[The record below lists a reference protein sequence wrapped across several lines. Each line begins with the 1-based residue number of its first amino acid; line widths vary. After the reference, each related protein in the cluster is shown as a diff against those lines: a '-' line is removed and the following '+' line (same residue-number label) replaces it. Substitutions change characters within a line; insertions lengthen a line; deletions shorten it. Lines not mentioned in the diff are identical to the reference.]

1 MGQGKKP
8 GTAKKRGPKPKGPSD
23 EGTKQKLIAATAR
36 HLAEYGPRGTEVGAV
51 CKELDLSPSLVNYY
65 FDGPDQLIWQAALH
79 DYAEHIEMQR
89 KALER
94 APDGKLAIETWV
106 LNTIEWKQAKPG
118 IAAVVDYPMLAL
130 SREDLDEAE
139 ALSKELSSL
148 SRENVTITGSAVY
161 SLMTGKAPKKLS
173 AARVA
178 ALIKLNSEF
187 AYWISS
193 VGFGGTGAAMWI
205 AGRKPYSAVW
215 RAFGFSPDKQIRSTL
230 RELTARIAKADGES
244 LAEDDEQ

>member
-1 MGQGKKP
+1 MAQGKKP

-65 FDGPDQLIWQAALH
+65 FGGPDPLIWQAAMAS
-79 DYAEHIEMQR
+79 YSEHVEMQR
-89 KALER
+89 QALER
-94 APDGKLAIETWV
+94 APDGKLAVETWV
-106 LNTIEWKQAKPG
+106 LNTIEWKQQNPG

-130 SREDLDEAE
+130 SREEMAE
-139 ALSKELSSL
+139 ADRLAKELSAV
-148 SRENVTITGSAVY
+148 SRENVAITGSAVY

-173 AARVA
+173 SARVA

-187 AYWISS
+187 AYWISA
-193 VGFGGTGAAMWI
+193 VGFGAFGAGAWI

-230 RELTARIAKADGES
+230 RELTARIARADGES
-244 LAEDDEQ
+244 LAEDDD